1 MKSQCEH
8 EFAVYPET
16 GEVQCIKCGGMD
28 DEMQLPVK
36 NLDALEAQEQDE
48 EFHKNQMDFE

>member
-1 MKSQCEH
+1 
-8 EFAVYPET
+8 
-16 GEVQCIKCGGMD
+16 MD